1 MTTYSFY
8 WLEGIDKVH
17 FVGLLPERRKN
28 PERITQQSISNF
40 ARTIIGNEVDVRSL
54 FFLEMTLDGSTGQT
68 LWPEL
73 PIGLTQAQA

>member
-8 WLEGIDKVH
+8 WLEEIDKVH
-17 FVGLLPERRKN
+17 FVGLLPERRKS

-54 FFLEMTLDGSTGQT
+54 FFLEMTLDESTGQT